1 MAKKQSDADMLR
13 REPVAKTEDI
23 PQFLKVTPNVDE
35 AGFLSP
41 EFHSHAKKIP
51 K

>member
-1 MAKKQSDADMLR
+1 MAEKQSDADMLR
-13 REPVAKTEDI
+13 REPVAKNEDI
-23 PQFLKVTPNVDE
+23 PQFLKGTPNAVE

-41 EFHSHAKKIP
+41 DFHSHAKKIP